1 MGGYGRRE
9 LSLGSDID
17 LLFLHR
23 GKLNPYVETI
33 AESLTQRLWDAR
45 LTVGAATR
53 TVAECVRVGREDLST
68 FTSCLDLRFMI
79 GDPELCAELGDAVR
93 GLMREDPEGFVAG
106 KLAEQR
112 RRHERYGESLY
123 LLQPNLRE
131 SVGGLRDYHTALW
144 IARAVQWEV
153 RQPSDLRL
161 HGFIDDEEYADL
173 CRALDF
179 FWRVRNELH
188 RKGRKDDRLH
198 YEAQERLARLLGL
211 RDTAKALAVESLMR
225 SYYMHARVIERVSR
239 RAVEHALAVLE
250 RRKHR
255 APAAPQAVA
264 EGFVIADGRLEIP
277 RGSVLVERP
286 VRLLAAF
293 ATAQHHDV
301 DLSARAQRMLRAHL
315 HLVDDAF
322 RSDAEAAALFRQILS
337 APVRV
342 YRSLKR
348 MDELGLLGAYIP
360 EFSRL
365 VGLWQ
370 QDMYHTYTVDVHSL
384 FLVEQLR
391 RLQRN
396 RFRRELPLPTALMRE
411 VRSPAV
417 LFIGCILHDIGKGRG
432 GGHSQKGATMV
443 PAVAQRLRLDAE
455 EAELV
460 QFLVRHHLTMS
471 AMAESRNVHDARV
484 ILRLCNLARTRERL
498 RMLYLL
504 TVADIRSVS
513 PEAWTTWKAGLLE
526 ALYRNAAE
534 WIEASN
540 EPDAADGFFLK
551 RASRQ
556 VGARQRD
563 VLALLEARQ
572 SEVERAK
579 LFLDAMPR
587 RYLLSNEAQE
597 IASQVQ
603 AGLHFLTSGRRIAVY
618 AFRPA
623 GEHAPFWGLMLFA
636 RDQLGLFSRTAGVL
650 SSFGHNILSA
660 QIYTSRES
668 LAVDIYHLSPIAGG
682 AEEEEVER
690 ARIEER
696 LRRVLEEGAEIPVA
710 GRPRGATAHGPT
722 RRLKPRVRFSNRDSD
737 FYTIIELMADDR
749 PGLLYD
755 ITRTLTELNLDVVM
769 SWASTRA
776 QRVMDVFYVTDAGHK
791 VRGAGRRAQIRES
804 LLKVLERPEA

>member
-1 MGGYGRRE
+1 
-9 LSLGSDID
+9 
-17 LLFLHR
+17 
-23 GKLNPYVETI
+23 
-33 AESLTQRLWDAR
+33 
-45 LTVGAATR
+45 
-53 TVAECVRVGREDLST
+53 
-68 FTSCLDLRFMI
+68 
-79 GDPELCAELGDAVR
+79 
-93 GLMREDPEGFVAG
+93 
-106 KLAEQR
+106 
-112 RRHERYGESLY
+112 
-123 LLQPNLRE
+123 
-131 SVGGLRDYHTALW
+131 
-144 IARAVQWEV
+144 VQWEV
-153 RQPSDLRL
+153 RQASDLRL

-173 CRALDF
+173 SRALDF
-179 FWRVRNELH
+179 LWRMRNELH

-198 YEAQERLARLLGL
+198 YEAQERFARLLGL
-211 RDTAKALAVESLMR
+211 RDTTKALAVESLMR

-255 APAAPQAVA
+255 APAPPQAVA
-264 EGFVIADGRLEIP
+264 EGFVIADGNLEIP

-286 VRLLAAF
+286 VRMLAAF

-301 DLSARAQRMLRAHL
+301 ELSVRAQRTLRSHL
-315 HLVDDAF
+315 HLIDDGF
-322 RSDAEAAALFRQILS
+322 RSSAEAAAMFHQILS

-342 YRSLKR
+342 YRSLKL
-348 MDELGLLGAYIP
+348 MDELGILGAYIP
-360 EFSRL
+360 EFSSL

-396 RFRRELPLPTALMRE
+396 RYRRELPLPSALMRE
-411 VRSPAV
+411 VRAPAV
-417 LFIGCILHDIGKGRG
+417 LFLGCILHDIGKGRG

-443 PAVAQRLRLDAE
+443 PSVAERLHLDAE
-455 EAELV
+455 EAETV

-498 RMLYLL
+498 RLLYLL

-556 VGARQRD
+556 VGARQRE
-563 VLALLEARQ
+563 VLALLETRGAASSPGQ
-572 SEVERAK
+572 GDVERAR

-587 RYLLSNEAQE
+587 RYLLSNEAPE
-597 IASQVQ
+597 IADQVE
-603 AGLHFLTSGRRIAVY
+603 AGLHFLASGRRLAVY

-623 GEHAPFWGLMLFA
+623 VEKAAFWGLMLFA

-682 AEEEEVER
+682 PEEEEVER

-710 GRPRGATAHGPT
+710 ARPRGGAAHA
-722 RRLKPRVRFSNRDSD
+722 RRQKPRVRFSNRDSD
-737 FYTIIELMADDR
+737 FYTIVEVMADDR

-776 QRVMDVFYVTDAGHK
+776 QRVMDVFYVTDEGHK
-791 VRGAGRRAQIRES
+791 VRGGARRDQIREA
-804 LLKVLERPEA
+804 LLKVLERPEV